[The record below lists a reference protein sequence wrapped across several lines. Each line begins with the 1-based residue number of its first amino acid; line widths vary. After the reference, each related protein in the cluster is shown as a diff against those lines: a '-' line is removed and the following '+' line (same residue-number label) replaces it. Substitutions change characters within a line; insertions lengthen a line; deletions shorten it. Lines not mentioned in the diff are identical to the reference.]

1 MRIPKNS
8 NAVISAL
15 RQAQDKLSFGQ
26 AGIQWFLFNM
36 LLDFVH
42 ALRGNYFIDWIPA
55 CAGMTNYFICANVTG
70 RLNEAN

>member
-1 MRIPKNS
+1 MRIPKNP
-8 NAVISAL
+8 NAAIPAL

-42 ALRGNYFIDWIPA
+42 ALRGSYFIDWIRA
-55 CAGMTNYFICANVTG
+55 
-70 RLNEAN
+70 